1 MAQSGQANIP
11 GLDKMDVNVEI
22 DIEAVAAALLA
33 NDAFV
38 RKLAILVRNMLLKN
52 ARPYLNIFGKYA
64 GGSQSR

>member
-1 MAQSGQANIP
+1 MPGDNVP
-11 GLDKMDVNVEI
+11 GLDELEIEI
-22 DIEAVAAALLA
+22 DIEALAAALLA

>member
-1 MAQSGQANIP
+1 MANSGQADIP
-11 GLDKMDVNVEI
+11 GLDNMQLNVEI
-22 DIEAVAAALLA
+22 DVEAVANALLA